1 MSLHF
6 NKSRYRHSL
15 LGFLNFS
22 EAGLWRYSYKRLF
35 IKCYQKYQRK
45 LVEEAMFG
53 NVTSVRH
60 SSIIHKLLIFF
71 EISFSEEDLRV
82 IAGMLKLKLK

>member
-1 MSLHF
+1 
-6 NKSRYRHSL
+6 
-15 LGFLNFS
+15 
-22 EAGLWRYSYKRLF
+22 
-35 IKCYQKYQRK
+35 
-45 LVEEAMFG
+45 MFG

-82 IAGMLKLKLK
+82 IAGMLKLKLKQLEITGSLSWVGSQFKQKCK